1 MVSDASGLLTLLKR
15 GVLRRC
21 PVCARG
27 RIFRGFLRLRRT
39 CDRCGWILEREPG
52 TVTGSMYLVSVA
64 TLVFAALVFL
74 AGWLLTDWPPGLQI
88 AVGVPVLTLVSL
100 VALPVARGA
109 RVAIEYD
116 TDVQT
121 GEARRADYEERAFE
135 EFEGS

>member
-1 MVSDASGLLTLLKR
+1 MVSDASSLLTLLKR

-27 RIFRGFLRLRRT
+27 RIFRSFLRLRRT

-52 TVTGSMYLVSVA
+52 TVTGSMYLVSVLS
-64 TLVFAALVFL
+64 LVFAALVFL
-74 AGWLLTDWPPGLQI
+74 AVWLLTDWPPWLQI
-88 AVGVPVLTLVSL
+88 AVGVPAITLVSL

-109 RVAIEYD
+109 WAAIEYY

-135 EFEGS
+135 GFEGS